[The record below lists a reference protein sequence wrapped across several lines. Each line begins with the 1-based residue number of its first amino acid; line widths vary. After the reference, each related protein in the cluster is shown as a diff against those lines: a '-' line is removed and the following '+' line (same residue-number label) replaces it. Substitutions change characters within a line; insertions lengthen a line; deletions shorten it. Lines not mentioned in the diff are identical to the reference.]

1 MALLKNVWHAA
12 AWSQEVGDKP
22 FARTIAN
29 EHILL
34 YRKAGGSI
42 VALNDTC
49 PHRFAPLHRGKIVNG
64 EIECGYHGLRFNDK
78 GACVHNPH
86 GDGTVPK
93 SAAVKVY
100 PVAEK
105 DTLIWVWLGDP
116 ARADKAAIPEF
127 PWLNETDTYDF
138 SGGHVMHMPL
148 AWDLILDNLL
158 DLTHGAYLHP
168 DTLAPT
174 PDLRTE
180 TNLRRDGDRVY
191 SLLSTFDAPPPP
203 IWTATGA
210 ATGKVHVD
218 TWLEMRWDAPA
229 TFFLDVGVM
238 PTGHGRED
246 GNALPTVHI
255 ITPETEETSHYFW
268 KMFRNFS
275 RGNPKVSEVME
286 EFATRAFQDEDRPMI
301 RAVQERMAGRDFW
314 EMDPVLLP
322 TDAAAIQARRMIKKL
337 LKEEADEAAGGAARS

>member
-12 AWSQEVGDKP
+12 AWSEEVSDRP

-29 EHILL
+29 EPVLL
-34 YRKAGGSI
+34 YRGRDGTI
-42 VALNDTC
+42 IALSDTC
-49 PHRFAPLHRGKIVNG
+49 PHRFAPLHRGKVVDDA
-64 EIECGYHGLRFNDK
+64 IECGYHGLRFDRK
-78 GACVHNPH
+78 GACVYNPH
-86 GDGTVPK
+86 GDGAIPK
-93 SAAVKVY
+93 SASIKAY
-100 PVAEK
+100 PVVEQ

-116 ARADKAAIPEF
+116 ALADASSVPEF
-127 PWLNETDTYDF
+127 PWLNEAETYDF

-174 PDLRTE
+174 PGLKTE
-180 TNLRRDGDRVY
+180 TDVRRDGERIY

-210 ATGKVHVD
+210 ATGEVHVD

-238 PTGHGRED
+238 PTGESREQ

-268 KMFRNFS
+268 KMFRNFN
-275 RGNPKVSEVME
+275 RGNDEISAVME
-286 EFATRAFQDEDRPMI
+286 DFATRAFQLEDLPMI

-314 EMDPVLLP
+314 ELDPVLLP
-322 TDAAAIQARRMIKKL
+322 TDAAAIQARRMLKKL
-337 LKEEADEAAGGAARS
+337 LRDEETAAQTRAAE